1 MTSQTVSKTGSKAAG
16 EQAVSA
22 GGPADAVVVPDGVA
36 EVLLAAAREQGVS
49 LTGPGGLL
57 SGLTRQV
64 LESALEA
71 ELTEHLGYGP
81 GGVPGPGGN
90 VRNGYSGKTL
100 RTEIGDVRVRV
111 PRDRAGSFEPLIVPK
126 HSRRLVGFDE
136 AVISLYAKGM
146 TTGDIANHLADVYG
160 SEVSKD
166 LVSRVTDAV
175 VEDMHTWQNRPLDS
189 VYPVLLIDAIV
200 LKVRDGQVSNRPVY
214 VAVGITLDGHR
225 DVLGL
230 WVGPAGG
237 EGAKQWMTMLTELR
251 NRGVKDVLI
260 ACCDGLK
267 GLPAAINATWPDTT
281 VQTCVVHLVRNSLR
295 YASKAHWSRITADLK
310 NVYRATTVANA
321 ETAFAEFAE
330 SWREKY
336 PAMVRMWENAWSEFV
351 PFLDFPV
358 EIRTLIYT
366 TNGIESL
373 NARFRA
379 AIRRR
384 GHFPTEQ
391 SALKILYLTVQERR
405 PNRTNPTGRVNG
417 WKAILNTL
425 AITYGDRVPTN

>member
-1 MTSQTVSKTGSKAAG
+1 MTSQTVSKTSRRSAAA
-16 EQAVSA
+16 QAVPV
-22 GGPADAVVVPDGVA
+22 GDPVGEVVVPEGVA
-36 EVLLAAAREQGVS
+36 DALLAAAREQGVS

-71 ELTEHLGYGP
+71 ELTDHLGHEP
-81 GGVPGPGGN
+81 GGVPGPGRN
-90 VRNGYSGKTL
+90 VRNGYSAKTL
-100 RTEIGDVRVRV
+100 RTEVGDVRVRV
-111 PRDRAGSFEPLIVPK
+111 PRDRAGTFEPLIVPK
-126 HSRRLVGFDE
+126 HSRRLAGFDE

-175 VEDMHTWQNRPLDS
+175 LEDLHTWQNRPLDA

-200 LKVRDGQVSNRPVY
+200 MKVRDGQVSNRPVY
-214 VAVGITLDGHR
+214 VAVGITVDGYR

-230 WVGPAGG
+230 WVGPTGG
-237 EGAKQWMTMLTELR
+237 EGAKQWMTMLTDLR
-251 NRGVKDVLI
+251 NRGVRDVLI

-267 GLPAAINATWPDTT
+267 GLPAAINATWPDAT

-295 YASKAHWSRITADLK
+295 YASKAHWSKITADLK
-310 NVYRATTVANA
+310 NVYKATTVANA
-321 ETAFAEFAE
+321 EAAFVEFADT
-330 SWREKY
+330 WRDKY
-336 PAMVRMWENAWSEFV
+336 PAMVKMWENAWSEFV

-391 SALKILYLTVQERR
+391 SALKILYLTIQERR

-417 WKAILNTL
+417 WKQILNTL

>member
-16 EQAVSA
+16 AQAVSA

-126 HSRRLVGFDE
+126 HSRRLAGFDE